1 MKRIF
6 VLGLIIISSSAV
18 AQQTQP
24 TVSDDDL
31 KSMFEECKLHAQS
44 IAKGTVITHIP
55 LPGWEGCTKINEEWN
70 SRPAASIEA
79 QKAAQK
85 EAKRQRIIDAAKII
99 SK

>member
-1 MKRIF
+1 MKRF
-6 VLGLIIISSSAV
+6 FALGLVVINSSV
-18 AQQTQP
+18 LAQPAP

-31 KSMFEECKLHAQS
+31 KSMFEECKLNAQS